1 MTTSPSPQRSG
12 RVARAPGQRRAASPQ
27 RASRAA
33 LQPADA
39 APDGSLSLVT
49 EGGTTVHVA
58 SPTVTESMRYML
70 ARLRTGDSVDIPHT
84 IGVTSTIAGEG
95 TSYIARS
102 LALVLANDVAR
113 RVCLVDLNWWSPS
126 PWGDSTAEH
135 PGIAEVIRD
144 GLPLED
150 MLLATTT
157 PNLSVL
163 PAGTATAAERPPFA
177 HSPELNKAIL
187 ELSAQFD
194 HVVLDLPALTAT
206 SEALGLAEASGAV
219 AFVVDQGV
227 TPEAQVK
234 AAIEELQGVTLLG
247 VILNRGTSK
256 IPGVIK
262 RRIPGAP
269 SLPW

>member
-1 MTTSPSPQRSG
+1 MTPSSSPERSG
-12 RVARAPGQRRAASPQ
+12 RVARAPGQRRAAAPQ
-27 RASRAA
+27 RANRAA

-39 APDGSLSLVT
+39 SPDGSLSMVT
-49 EGGTTVHVA
+49 ENGIRLHVA
-58 SPTVTESMRYML
+58 PASVTESMRYML
-70 ARLRTGDSVDIPHT
+70 ARLRTRDGVDIPHT

-126 PWGDSTAEH
+126 PWGDAAAERS
-135 PGIAEVIRD
+135 GMADLIRD

-150 MLLATTT
+150 LLVPTTT
-157 PNLSVL
+157 ANLSVL
-163 PAGTATAAERPPFA
+163 PAGAATAAERPPFA
-177 HSPELNKAIL
+177 HSPELKKAIL

-194 HVVLDLPALTAT
+194 HIVVDLPALTAT
-206 SEALGLAEASGAV
+206 SEALGLAEASGTV

-227 TPEAQVK
+227 APEAQVK
-234 AAIEELQGVTLLG
+234 AAIDELKSVTLLG
-247 VILNRGTSK
+247 VILNRGRSK

-262 RRIPGAP
+262 RRIPGP

>member
-1 MTTSPSPQRSG
+1 MTSSPSPQRTG
-12 RVARAPGQRRAASPQ
+12 RIARTPSQRRAAAPQ

-39 APDGSLSLVT
+39 PVDGSLSLVT
-49 EGGTTVHVA
+49 EDGTTLHVA
-58 SPTVTESMRYML
+58 APTVTESMRYMV
-70 ARLRTGDSVDIPHT
+70 ARLRTADAEIPHT

-95 TSYIARS
+95 TTYIARS

-126 PWGDSTAEH
+126 PWGDAPAEL
-135 PGIAEVIRD
+135 PGMADVIRD
-144 GLPLED
+144 GMPLED
-150 MLLATTT
+150 MLLTTTT

-163 PAGTATAAERPPFA
+163 PAGVATPAERPPFA
-177 HSPELNKAIL
+177 NSPEVNKAIL

-227 TPEAQVK
+227 TPEPQVK
-234 AAIEELQGVTLLG
+234 AAIEELQGVTMLG

-256 IPGVIK
+256 IPGMIK